1 MQQVE
6 DVRSIVKNGHISLL
20 GVVLV
25 REIGQSTDPCVHHE
39 STWEVRSTRIGSI
52 YTVIANLL
60 VGIEL

>member
-6 DVRSIVKNGHISLL
+6 DERSIVKNGHISLL

-39 STWEVRSTRIGSI
+39 ST
-52 YTVIANLL
+52 
-60 VGIEL
+60 